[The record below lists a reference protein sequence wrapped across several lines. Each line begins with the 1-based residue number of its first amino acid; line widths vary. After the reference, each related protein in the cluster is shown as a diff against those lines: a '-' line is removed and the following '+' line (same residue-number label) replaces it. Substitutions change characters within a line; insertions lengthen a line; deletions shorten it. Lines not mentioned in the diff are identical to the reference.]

1 MDQMM
6 KDCALTFST
15 KGDMTLAQRH
25 LFIGIIFDSHQGRMF
40 IAAEKF
46 AKLMT
51 LLREIM
57 ELVTC
62 SPRNMSKL
70 RGKAQH
76 QFRCLEGVRPLLVG
90 LDRFIGGPSS
100 MYEWD
105 KETEISHHLR
115 ENMRFLYREMPRLQV
130 VGAEMWPMDPAT
142 LYFRWS
148 RGLPHPDGELPVA
161 TWDASVKGVAISLCV
176 FCQARYSIPKVCASR
191 GCRR

>member
-25 LFIGIIFDSHQGRMF
+25 LFIGIIFDTHQGRMF

-76 QFRCLEGVRPLLVG
+76 HFRCLEGVRPLLVG
-90 LDRFIGGPSS
+90 FDRFIGGPGS

-105 KETEISHHLR
+105 KEAEIGPHLR
-115 ENMRFLYREMPRLQV
+115 SNMGFLYQQLPRLLEA
-130 VGAEMWPMDPAT
+130 GAEMWPMDPT
-142 LYFRWS
+142 MLYSGGQGGCRTRTASSSWQRGTRRS
-148 RGLPHPDGELPVA
+148 RGWPFR
-161 TWDASVKGVAISLCV
+161 CV
-176 FCQARYSIPKVCASR
+176 FGQARYSTSKACASK